1 MKRIVL
7 FVATNLAVLL
17 LLTVVT
23 RLLGVDH
30 WLTARGMNYSM
41 LLAFSAVIGFSGS
54 FISLAISKWMA
65 KVTHQIHVIHSPQSQ
80 GEVWLVEKV
89 REQAGKAGI
98 AMPEVGIY
106 ESPEANAF
114 ATGPSRNNALVAV
127 STGLLQQMR
136 PREVEGVLA
145 HEVSHVANGD
155 MVTMTL
161 LQGTLNTFV
170 VFLSRVLGFALDQAL
185 RRSDDDNRRGPGM
198 GFFLGSMICQVV
210 LGLLASLIVMAYS
223 RRREFRADAMGA
235 QLEGRDA
242 MLGGLRRL
250 KQITESGGVID
261 DRSAALSAFKIN
273 HPTGVMRLLMSHPPL
288 EERIAALQKAE

>member
-1 MKRIVL
+1 
-7 FVATNLAVLL
+7 
-17 LLTVVT
+17 
-23 RLLGVDH
+23 
-30 WLTARGMNYSM
+30 
-41 LLAFSAVIGFSGS
+41 
-54 FISLAISKWMA
+54 MA
-65 KVTHQIHVIHSPQSQ
+65 KLTHHIHVIQSPQSQ
-80 GEVWLVEKV
+80 AEAWLVGKV
-89 REQAGKAGI
+89 REQAEKAGI

-185 RRSDDDNRRGPGM
+185 RRGDDDRRGPGM
-198 GFFLGSMICQVV
+198 GYFLGSLICQVV
-210 LGLLASLIVMAYS
+210 LGILASMIVMAYS

-242 MLGGLRRL
+242 MIGGLRRL

-261 DRSAALSAFKIN
+261 NRSASLAAFKIN
-273 HPTGVMRLLMSHPPL
+273 HPTGVMRLFMSHPPL
-288 EERIAALQKAE
+288 DERIAALERGQ

>member
-1 MKRIVL
+1 MKRVVL
-7 FVATNLAVLL
+7 FVATNIAVLL

-23 RLLGVDH
+23 RLLGVDQ
-30 WLTARGMNYSM
+30 WLTSRGLNYGM
-41 LLAFSAVIGFSGS
+41 LLAFSAVFGFAGS
-54 FISLAISKWMA
+54 FLSLAISKWVA
-65 KVTHQIHVIHSPQSQ
+65 KAAYQIHVIRSPQSQ
-80 GEVWLVEKV
+80 AEAWLVGKV
-89 REQAGKAGI
+89 REQAEKAGI
-98 AMPEVGIY
+98 TMPEVGIY

-114 ATGPSRNNALVAV
+114 ATGPSRNNALLAV

-185 RRSDDDNRRGPGM
+185 RRGDDERRGPGM
-198 GFFLGSMICQVV
+198 GYFLGSMVCQVI
-210 LGLLASLIVMAYS
+210 LGIFASMIVMAYS

-235 QLEGRDA
+235 ELEGRDA
-242 MLGGLRRL
+242 MISGLRRL

-261 DRSAALSAFKIN
+261 NRSASLAAFKIN
-273 HPTGVMRLLMSHPPL
+273 HPTGMMRLFMSHPPL
-288 EERIAALQKAE
+288 DERIAALERGQ

>member
-7 FVATNLAVLL
+7 FVATNIAVLL
-17 LLTVVT
+17 VLAIVT
-23 RLLGVDH
+23 RLLGVDR
-30 WLTARGMNYSM
+30 WLTAQGLNYPM
-41 LLAFSAVIGFSGS
+41 LLAYSAVIGFAGS

-65 KVTHQIHVIHSPQSQ
+65 KAAYQIHVIDQPQGQVES
-80 GEVWLVEKV
+80 WLVEKV
-89 REQAGKAGI
+89 RELAAKAGVGL
-98 AMPEVGIY
+98 PEVGIY

-114 ATGPSRNNALVAV
+114 ATGPSRHRALVAV
-127 STGLLQQMR
+127 STGLLRNMQ

-170 VFLSRVLGFALDQAL
+170 VFLSRVLGFALDQL
-185 RRSDDDNRRGPGM
+185 MRRGDDERRGPGV
-198 GFFLGSMICQVV
+198 GYLLGSLICQVL
-210 LGLLASLIVMAYS
+210 LGVLASMVVMAYS

-242 MLGGLRRL
+242 MLAGLRRL
-250 KQITESGGVID
+250 KAITESGGVID
-261 DRSAALSAFKIN
+261 DRSPALAAFKIN
-273 HPTGVMRLLMSHPPL
+273 HPTGVMRLFMSHPPL
-288 EERIAALQKAE
+288 DERIAALERVG